1 MLRILKASA
10 GSGKTYRL
18 ARKYIELLLGSGDR
32 FAYRHILAVTFTN
45 KATDEMKG
53 RILKELHVLA
63 TNPAES
69 GYHNHFVPSVFPSD
83 GDIRKKAQAVLSDM
97 LHDYSAFAV
106 STIDRFFQQ
115 TLKAFSREIGQFA
128 SYQVELD
135 KDSLV
140 AESVDRILD
149 SLTEEDSGLLSW
161 LTDNVLEQIEQ
172 GGRYSM
178 DANLL
183 EMAKR
188 LKSPQRME
196 VLEKTG
202 IDPDKEYP
210 KEKLM
215 EIRSACR
222 KIMSDFRAEVRAKA
236 CAALEVIEQAGVN
249 PADSNRGF
257 MKALYAYRE
266 MDDNEDVTAP
276 SDSFMTKAADSDQ
289 WFAKSK
295 AAKLKPL
302 VYPYLEAPLEDFRNL
317 FGKEFKVYNTASI
330 LDGQLYGLGVAGELN
345 RTFREL
351 MKEKNVLC
359 IDDSNTILRDII
371 DGSDAPFVYEKL
383 GVRYENFLLDEFQD
397 TANVQWSN
405 FSPLLH
411 ESNSKGGDNLI
422 VGDVK
427 QRIYRWRG
435 SDWKLL
441 NEAVPGEFEEHE
453 EEVLDANF
461 RSLYNV
467 VKFNNLFF
475 RSAAGILDG
484 MSGHKDG
491 GPLSE
496 IYSDVAQKTREEKLE
511 EQGRPVKRK
520 PSGSVSLT
528 FCGKEDE
535 LEKVLEAVGEAVAN
549 GAKLSE
555 IAVLVRSNAI
565 GESVAMHLIDN
576 GIPVMTD
583 DSLRVK
589 SSITVRRL
597 VSLMSYVDNPNDTV
611 NGYLAQSLEIRMPEA
626 CSSLIDMAEALFRE
640 LKRNDAEEL
649 WKGEAQHIQ
658 SFMDYLQD
666 YVSSDGN
673 NLRGFLKWWEE
684 ENPSIS
690 SPSSGESVRV
700 MTIHKSKGL
709 DFPYVIIPFAEN
721 ITLYKSGKYW
731 CVPDL
736 GKTALEGVAE
746 GVYDVSLSKASEN
759 TLFSEDYEKENF
771 LQQVDNINTIYVAMT
786 RAAFGMHII
795 AKMPSAKFFKAMD
808 AGDMGQFTD
817 FSQILY
823 WFADTA
829 SKSNDVPG
837 NEELVAPFNV
847 CREFVDETEP
857 DEALHGDENAA
868 IRFNVGE
875 IVNFAGLRREGN
887 EGPEIF
893 LADETD
899 ELPSIPLN
907 GKDDGDGDVRERG
920 RLKFTADSIDFFSE
934 EGEAGISASNRI
946 KGVVLH
952 DILSGIE
959 KPEDL
964 EDAVRQSLMNGDI
977 TQVEADEAY
986 GMLSERIAG
995 ARKRGWF
1002 PEKSDRIL
1010 NESTL
1015 IDEKGEMHRPD
1026 RVVIA
1031 GGKVII
1037 IDYKFGEHYRKYE
1050 RQLKAYSEMWR
1061 RMGYNDVSAFLWYV
1075 HTDDVVEIS

>member
-1 MLRILKASA
+1 MKASA

-18 ARKYIELLLGSGDR
+18 ARKYIELLLGSRDR
-32 FAYRHILAVTFTN
+32 YAYRHILAVTFTN
-45 KATDEMKG
+45 KATDEMKN

-63 TNPAES
+63 TEPSES
-69 GYHNHFVPSVFPSD
+69 GYYAYFVPSRFPSD
-83 GDIRKKAQAVLSDM
+83 ADVRQKASAVLSDM

-149 SLTEEDSGLLSW
+149 SLTEEDSGLLTW

-196 VLEKTG
+196 VLEKAG
-202 IDPDKEYP
+202 LDPEREYP
-210 KEKLM
+210 KEELLR
-215 EIRSACR
+215 IREECR
-222 KIMSDFRAEVRAKA
+222 RIIMDFRREVKDKA
-236 CAALEVIEQAGVN
+236 SAALAVLEQAEVN

-257 MKALYAYRE
+257 MKTLYAYAE
-266 MDDNEDVTAP
+266 LADNDGIAAP
-276 SDSFMTKAADSDQ
+276 SASFVSKAADSDQ

-295 AAKLKPL
+295 ASKLLPL
-302 VYPYLEAPLEDFRNL
+302 VHPFLEAPLEDFCSL
-317 FGKEFKVYNTASI
+317 FAREFKVYNTALI
-330 LDGQLYGLGVAGELN
+330 LDGQLYGLGVAGELD

-383 GVRYENFLLDEFQD
+383 GVRYEHFLLDEFQD

-411 ESNSKGGDNLI
+411 ESNAKGGDNLI

-427 QRIYRWRG
+427 QSIYRWRG

-441 NEAVPGEFEEHE
+441 NETVPGEFPDHKEEI
-453 EEVLDANF
+453 LDSNY
-461 RSLYNV
+461 RSLAKIV
-467 VKFNNLFF
+467 DFNNLFF
-475 RSAAGILDG
+475 KSAAAVLDR
-484 MSGHKDG
+484 MNGHENE
-491 GPLSE
+491 GPLAS
-496 IYSDVAQKTREEKLE
+496 IYSDVRQKT
-511 EQGRPVKRK
+511 GRRA
-520 PSGSVSLT
+520 SAEGGVSLT
-528 FCGKEDE
+528 FCPKEDE
-535 LEKVLEAVGEAVAN
+535 LMKVLEAVGEAVEN
-549 GAKLSE
+549 GALLSE

-565 GESVAMHLIDN
+565 GEAVAMYLIDN

-597 VSLMSYVDNPNDTV
+597 VSLMSYVENPDDTV
-611 NGYLAQSLEIRMPEA
+611 NGFLAKSMDVSIPQA

-640 LKRNDAEEL
+640 LKRNDSDSL
-649 WKGEAQHIQ
+649 WQGEAQHIQ
-658 SFMDYLQD
+658 SFMDHVMD
-666 YVSSDGN
+666 YAASNGN
-673 NLRGFLKWWEE
+673 DLRGFLKWWEE

-709 DFPYVIIPFAEN
+709 DFPYVIIPYAEN
-721 ITLYKSGKYW
+721 ITLYKAGNYW
-731 CVPDL
+731 CVPEL
-736 GKTALEGVAE
+736 GGSPLEGVAE
-746 GVYDVSLSKASEN
+746 GVYDVTLSKSSAD

-786 RAAFGMHII
+786 RASLGMHII
-795 AKMPSAKFFKAMD
+795 AKTPSAKCLKALE
-808 AGDMGQFTD
+808 AGDTAQFSD

-823 WFADTA
+823 WFASA
-829 SKSNDVPG
+829 SCLGGDIPG
-837 NEELVAPFNV
+837 NEELLPPFEV
-847 CREFVDETEP
+847 VRSAGEDGAE
-857 DEALHGDENAA
+857 
-868 IRFNVGE
+868 RFDVGS
-875 IVNFAGLRREGN
+875 IVNFAEHRKTGAG
-887 EGPEIF
+887 GPETF
-893 LADETD
+893 MCAD
-899 ELPSIPLN
+899 ELPSIPLDLQN
-907 GKDDGDGDVRERG
+907 EDEDSLFDGRTVLRRG
-920 RLKFTADSIDFFSE
+920 RMKDVSEAVDFFSD
-934 EGEAGISASNRI
+934 EGEAGMAASNRV

-952 DILSGIE
+952 DILSRIE

-964 EDAVRQSLMNGDI
+964 DSAVKQSLRSGDI
-977 TQVEADEAY
+977 TQAEADEA
-986 GMLSERIAG
+986 MSLISERLAS
-995 ARKRGWF
+995 AKARGWF
-1002 PEKSDRIL
+1002 PDTYDRIL
-1010 NESTL
+1010 NESSL
-1015 IDEKGEMHRPD
+1015 IDSDGEICRPD
-1026 RVVIA
+1026 RVVISE
-1031 GGKVII
+1031 GRVII
-1037 IDYKFGEHYRKYE
+1037 IDYKFGEHYKVYE
-1050 RQLKAYSEMWR
+1050 RQLRRYADIWR
-1061 RMGYNDVSAFLWYV
+1061 RMGYTEVSAFLWYV
-1075 HTDDVVEIS
+1075 HTDEVREIC

>member
-1 MLRILKASA
+1 MLQILKASA

-18 ARKYIELLLGSGDR
+18 ARKYIELLLGSKDR

-63 TNPAES
+63 TNPSES
-69 GYHNHFVPSVFPSD
+69 GYHDHFVPSVFPSD
-83 GDIRKKAQAVLSDM
+83 EDIRKKAQTVLSDM

-215 EIRSACR
+215 EIRSSCR
-222 KIMSDFRAEVRAKA
+222 KIMADFHAEVRAKA
-236 CAALEVIEQAGVN
+236 CAALDIIEQAGVN

-266 MDDNEDVTAP
+266 IDDNEDVTIP
-276 SDSFMTKAADSDQ
+276 SDSFMTKAKDSDQ
-289 WFAKSK
+289 WFAKAK
-295 AAKLKPL
+295 AVKLKPL
-302 VYPYLEAPLEDFRNL
+302 VYPYLEAPLEDFCNL
-317 FGKEFKVYNTASI
+317 FDKEFKVYNTASI

-427 QRIYRWRG
+427 QSIYRWRG

-441 NEAVPGEFEEHE
+441 NETVPGEFEEHK

-461 RSLYNV
+461 RSLRNV

-475 RSAAGILDG
+475 KSAAAVLDG
-484 MSGHKDG
+484 MGGHGDG
-491 GPLSE
+491 SPLSE
-496 IYSDVAQKTREEKLE
+496 IYSDVAQKTREEKLA
-511 EQGRPVKRK
+511 EQGKASKKK
-520 PSGSVSLT
+520 PAGSVSLT
-528 FCGKEDE
+528 FCEKDDE
-535 LEKVLEAVGEAVAN
+535 LQKVLDAVREAEGR

-565 GESVAMHLIDN
+565 GESVAMCLIDN

-597 VSLMSYVDNPNDTV
+597 VSLMSYADNPNDTV
-611 NGYLAQSLEIRMPEA
+611 NGYLAQSLEIMMPEA
-626 CSSLIDMAEALFRE
+626 SSSLIDMAEALFRE
-640 LKRNDAEEL
+640 LKRNNVEQL

-658 SFMDYLQD
+658 SFMDHLQD

-736 GKTALEGVAE
+736 DETALEGVAE
-746 GVYDVSLSKASEN
+746 GVYDVTLSKSSEN
-759 TLFSEDYEKENF
+759 TLFSEDYEKDNF

-786 RAAFGMHII
+786 RAALGMHII

-808 AGDMGQFTD
+808 AGDMSQFAD

-823 WFADTA
+823 WFADVA
-829 SKSNDVPG
+829 SRSDDVPG
-837 NEELVAPFNV
+837 NEELVAPFDV
-847 CREFVDETEP
+847 RRVMD
-857 DEALHGDENAA
+857 DEAHDENVSV
-868 IRFNVGE
+868 RFDVGE
-875 IVNFAGLRREGN
+875 IVDFAGLRREGDD
-887 EGPEIF
+887 GPEAFAI
-893 LADETD
+893 ADAD

-907 GKDDGDGDVRERG
+907 GDGDGENDVRERG

-952 DILSGIE
+952 DILARIE

-964 EDAVRQSLMNGDI
+964 EEAVHQSLMSGDI
-977 TQVEADEAY
+977 TPEEANEAF
-986 GMLSERIAG
+986 GLLSERIAG
-995 ARKRGWF
+995 AQKRGWF
-1002 PEKSDRIL
+1002 PEKYDKIL

-1031 GGKVII
+1031 DGKVMI

-1050 RQLKAYSEMWR
+1050 RQLKEYAAMWR
-1061 RMGYNDVSAFLWYV
+1061 RMGYNDVSAYLWYV
-1075 HTDDVVEIS
+1075 HTDEVCEMTL